1 MDPRMS
7 RTHRGLRSVL
17 SRTCG
22 FLQDWNARGGML
34 AGRRGPTGSLHV
46 ESRWKF
52 SWNAR
57 VYGTC
62 FFLSAALG
70 LGTSRVCWDHILFS
84 AAAEGRAALGQCN
97 CGDGSRGSADT
108 RDVVSVLPRHLR
120 SNHCWRV
127 SLGRRPRLYQDVL
140 NLGAGASP
148 GLASA
153 RDYYDFPY
161 AILPPCGK

>member
-1 MDPRMS
+1 MGREPSFPSASFSSAHSAAAWSSTATRSRCARAMDPRMS

-108 RDVVSVLPRHLR
+108 RDVVSVLPLHLR
-120 SNHCWRV
+120 
-127 SLGRRPRLYQDVL
+127 
-140 NLGAGASP
+140 
-148 GLASA
+148 
-153 RDYYDFPY
+153 YDHW
-161 AILPPCGK
+161 